1 MAQLFFW
8 GGASMHAVAVAVAAA
23 VAANAA
29 AAASAFAAAQ
39 KSFFKSL
46 PGWLLGLVV

>member
-1 MAQLFFW
+1 MRKMRADGSTFFLG
-8 GGASMHAVAVAVAAA
+8 GGASMHDVAVAVAAA

-39 KSFFKSL
+39 TCF
-46 PGWLLGLVV
+46 